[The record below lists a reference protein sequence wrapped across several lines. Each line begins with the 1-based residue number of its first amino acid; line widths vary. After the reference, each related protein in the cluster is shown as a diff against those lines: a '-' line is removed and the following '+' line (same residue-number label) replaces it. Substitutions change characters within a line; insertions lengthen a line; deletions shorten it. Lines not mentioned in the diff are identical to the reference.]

1 LKKCSKCGELK
12 PFDNFYKAKG
22 MRDGYRSDC
31 KTCNLAAKVARNAAD
46 PEVNRRRVK
55 RWQQENPDR
64 YRARLDAYKQS
75 GKKKISDRKSH
86 LKRKFGLTQAEYDEL
101 LELQDGGCAI
111 CGELPGE
118 RVSLH
123 VDHDHL
129 TGEVRGIVCVRCNNA
144 LGLFREDPALLTEA
158 AHYLVFHR
166 RTRLVP
172 LTGDPV

>member
-1 LKKCSKCGELK
+1 LKKCGKCGELK
-12 PFDNFYKAKG
+12 PFEYFYKAKG
-22 MRDGYRSDC
+22 MKDGYRSDC
-31 KTCNLAAKVARNAAD
+31 KACNLVAKAARHASHPQPGRLRAAQW
-46 PEVNRRRVK
+46 NK
-55 RWQQENPDR
+55 ENPER
-64 YRARLDAYKQS
+64 YRANQRAYVES
-75 GKKKISDRKSH
+75 GRKSVSDRKSH

-118 RVSLH
+118 RVSLR

-129 TGEVRGIVCVRCNNA
+129 TGEVRGILCVRCHNA